1 MAHTVPKTASTPLD
15 APPLTGLERD
25 LLTYVERL
33 TAASE
38 ASATQFAALER
49 RSTGQISA
57 RLDALETC
65 VSSLLRSQI
74 MLMGAFARLAA
85 GSAGSSTL
93 PPDWSEADKALAE
106 AARRLSQ
113 DAT

>member
-38 ASATQFAALER
+38 ASATQ
-49 RSTGQISA
+49 ISA

-74 MLMGAFARLAA
+74 MLMGAFARLAG

-93 PPDWSEADKALAE
+93 PPDWAEADKALAE

-113 DAT
+113 AAT

>member
-1 MAHTVPKTASTPLD
+1 MAHTVPKTFSASPE
-15 APPLTGLERD
+15 AAPLTGLERD

-33 TAASE
+33 TTASE

-57 RLDALETC
+57 RLDGLETC

-74 MLMGAFARLAA
+74 MLMGAFARLAG

-93 PPDWSEADKALAE
+93 PPDWSEADRALNE
-106 AARRLSQ
+106 AARRLNQ
-113 DAT
+113 AAT

>member
-1 MAHTVPKTASTPLD
+1 
-15 APPLTGLERD
+15 

-33 TAASE
+33 TTASE

-93 PPDWSEADKALAE
+93 PPDWSEADRALTE
-106 AARRLSQ
+106 AVRRLSQ
-113 DAT
+113 AAI

>member
-1 MAHTVPKTASTPLD
+1 MAHTVPKTSSALQD
-15 APPLTGLERD
+15 AAPLTGLERD

-38 ASATQFAALER
+38 ASAMQFAALER

-74 MLMGAFARLAA
+74 MLMGAFAKLAG

-93 PPDWSEADKALAE
+93 PPDWSEADKALSE

>member
-1 MAHTVPKTASTPLD
+1 MAHTVPKTSSASPDL
-15 APPLTGLERD
+15 APLTGLERD

-74 MLMGAFARLAA
+74 MLMGAFAKLAG

-93 PPDWSEADKALAE
+93 PPDWSEADRALTE
-106 AARRLSQ
+106 AARRLNQ
-113 DAT
+113 AAT

>member
-1 MAHTVPKTASTPLD
+1 MAHTVPKTFSASPD
-15 APPLTGLERD
+15 SAPLTGLERD

-57 RLDALETC
+57 RLDDLETC

-74 MLMGAFARLAA
+74 MLMGAFAKLAG

-93 PPDWSEADKALAE
+93 PSDWSEEDRALNE

-113 DAT
+113 AAT